1 MKLNNKGF
9 AISIIIYSVGSLA
22 VLTLIL
28 ILAIDSGIRKNNTT
42 IVDAIKDELNSAS
55 KSRWTFTYSGIPE
68 AFTVP
73 ETGTYQLEVWGASGG
88 SLGGT
93 AGNGGYATAKL
104 TLTYN
109 STIYVVVGSAG
120 NSYNGGYNGGGNGG
134 ESTGVEGSQSGAGGG
149 GATHIATATGTLETL
164 RTQQSSILIV
174 AGGGG
179 GTGVEGIGGVGG
191 GTTGG
196 NGYDTYNDDYNDFCG
211 AGGTQ
216 SAAGCTN
223 STTVGC
229 GTFGRGGDM
238 SLYSGGYGGAGGG
251 GGYYGGGGSARSHAG
266 GGGGSSY
273 TASGLTAVQFISGD
287 QSMPDYTGDGT
298 MIGNSGNGYAVITK
312 LS

>member
-1 MKLNNKGF
+1 MDVYVF
-9 AISIIIYSVGSLA
+9 WY
-22 VLTLIL
+22 T
-28 ILAIDSGIRKNNTT
+28 
-42 IVDAIKDELNSAS
+42 
-55 KSRWTFTYSGIPE
+55 E

-196 NGYDTYNDDYNDFCG
+196 NGYDTYNDDYNDF
-211 AGGTQ
+211 
-216 SAAGCTN
+216 
-223 STTVGC
+223 VVLVEH
-229 GTFGRGGDM
+229 
-238 SLYSGGYGGAGGG
+238 SLQRVVLIPQQLDVECSEEAE
-251 GGYYGGGGSARSHAG
+251 
-266 GGGGSSY
+266 
-273 TASGLTAVQFISGD
+273 I
-287 QSMPDYTGDGT
+287 
-298 MIGNSGNGYAVITK
+298 
-312 LS
+312 

>member
-1 MKLNNKGF
+1 MKLNNRGF

-42 IVDAIKDELNSAS
+42 IVDAIKDELNAAS
-55 KSRWTFTYSGIPE
+55 KSRWTFTYSATPE

-134 ESTGVEGSQSGAGGG
+134 IATGSEGTQSGAGGG

-216 SAAGCTN
+216 STAGCTN

-273 TASGLTAVQFISGD
+273 TASGVTDVQIISGD

>member
-55 KSRWTFTYSGIPE
+55 KSRWTFTYSGTPE

-216 SAAGCTN
+216 STAGCTN

-229 GTFGRGGDM
+229 GMFGRGGDM

-273 TASGLTAVQFISGD
+273 TASGLTAVQLISGD

>member
-1 MKLNNKGF
+1 MDVYVF
-9 AISIIIYSVGSLA
+9 WY
-22 VLTLIL
+22 
-28 ILAIDSGIRKNNTT
+28 
-42 IVDAIKDELNSAS
+42 
-55 KSRWTFTYSGIPE
+55 
-68 AFTVP
+68 
-73 ETGTYQLEVWGASGG
+73 TGTYQLEVWGASGG

-164 RTQQSSILIV
+164 RTHQSSILIV

-196 NGYDTYNDDYNDFCG
+196 NGYDTYNDDYNDLCG

-273 TASGLTAVQFISGD
+273 TASGITDVQIISGD
-287 QSMPDYTGDGT
+287 QSMPDYTSDGT

>member
-1 MKLNNKGF
+1 MKLNNRGF

-55 KSRWTFTYSGIPE
+55 KSRWTFTYSGTPE

-88 SLGGT
+88 TLGGT

-273 TASGLTAVQFISGD
+273 TASGVTAVQLISGD
-287 QSMPDYTGDGT
+287 QSMPDYTSDGT

>member
-42 IVDAIKDELNSAS
+42 IVDAIKDELNAAS
-55 KSRWTFTYSGIPE
+55 KSRWTFTYSGTPE

-196 NGYDTYNDDYNDFCG
+196 NGYDTYNADYNDFCG

-216 SAAGCTN
+216 YAAGCTN

-273 TASGLTAVQFISGD
+273 TASGLTAVQLISGD
-287 QSMPDYTGDGT
+287 QSMPDYTSDGT

>member
-42 IVDAIKDELNSAS
+42 IVDAIKDELNAAS
-55 KSRWTFTYSGIPE
+55 KSRWTFTYSGTPE

-134 ESTGVEGSQSGAGGG
+134 ESTGVGGSQSGAGGG

-273 TASGLTAVQFISGD
+273 TASGLTAVQLISGD
-287 QSMPDYTGDGT
+287 QSMPDYTSDGT

>member
-28 ILAIDSGIRKNNTT
+28 ILAIDSGIRKNNTA
-42 IVDAIKDELNSAS
+42 IVDAIKDELNAAS
-55 KSRWTFTYSGIPE
+55 KSRWTFTYSATPE

-251 GGYYGGGGSARSHAG
+251 GWCYWCS
-266 GGGGSSY
+266 
-273 TASGLTAVQFISGD
+273 
-287 QSMPDYTGDGT
+287 DY
-298 MIGNSGNGYAVITK
+298 
-312 LS
+312 

>member
-42 IVDAIKDELNSAS
+42 IVDAIKEELNAAS
-55 KSRWTFTYSGIPE
+55 KSRWTFTYSGTPE

-216 SAAGCTN
+216 STAGCTN

-273 TASGLTAVQFISGD
+273 TASGLTAVQLISGD
-287 QSMPDYTGDGT
+287 QSMPDYTSDGT

>member
-55 KSRWTFTYSGIPE
+55 KSRWTFTYSGTPE

-134 ESTGVEGSQSGAGGG
+134 ESTGVGGSQSGAGGG

-273 TASGLTAVQFISGD
+273 TASGLTAVQLISGD
-287 QSMPDYTGDGT
+287 QSMPDYTSDGT

>member
-42 IVDAIKDELNSAS
+42 IVDAIKDELNAAS
-55 KSRWTFTYSGIPE
+55 QRRWTFTYSGAPV
-68 AFTVP
+68 AFTAP
-73 ETGTYQLEVWGASGG
+73 ETGTYQLQVWGAAGG

-93 AGNGGYATAKL
+93 AGKGGYATAKL
-104 TLTYN
+104 TLTHN
-109 STIYVVVGSAG
+109 STIYVVVGGSG
-120 NSYNGGYNGGGNGG
+120 NGYNGGYNGGGNGG
-134 ESTGVEGSQSGAGGG
+134 ESTGAEGSQSGAGGG
-149 GATHIATATGTLETL
+149 GATHIATVSGTLDTL
-164 RTQQSSILIV
+164 QTKQSSILIV

-179 GTGVEGIGGVGG
+179 GTGSEGIGGSAG

-196 NGYDTYNDDYNDFCG
+196 NGYDTYNSSYNNLCG

-216 SAAGCTN
+216 FTAGCTN
-223 STTVGC
+223 SATVGC
-229 GTFGRGGDM
+229 GAFGKGGNM
-238 SLYSGGYGGAGGG
+238 SLYAGGYGGAGGG
-251 GGYYGGGGSARSHAG
+251 GGYYGGGGSARGHAG

-273 TASGLTAVQFISGD
+273 TASGVSDVQIIGGD
-287 QSMPDYTGDGT
+287 QSMPNFTGDGT
-298 MIGNSGNGYAVITK
+298 MVGNSGNGYAIITK

>member
-55 KSRWTFTYSGIPE
+55 KSRWTFTYSGTPE

-251 GGYYGGGGSARSHAG
+251 GG
-266 GGGGSSY
+266 SSY
-273 TASGLTAVQFISGD
+273 TASGVTDVQIISGD

>member
-1 MKLNNKGF
+1 MKLNNRGF

-42 IVDAIKDELNSAS
+42 IVDAIKDELNAAS
-55 KSRWTFTYSGIPE
+55 KSRWTFTYSGTPE

-229 GTFGRGGDM
+229 GMFGRGGDM

-273 TASGLTAVQFISGD
+273 TASGLTAVQLISGD

>member
-28 ILAIDSGIRKNNTT
+28 ILAIDSGIRKNNTA
-42 IVDAIKDELNSAS
+42 IVDAIKDELNAAS
-55 KSRWTFTYSGIPE
+55 KSRWTFTYSATPE

-88 SLGGT
+88 SLGG
-93 AGNGGYATAKL
+93 AVGNGGYATAKL

-196 NGYDTYNDDYNDFCG
+196 NGYDTYNDDYNNFCG

-229 GTFGRGGDM
+229 GSFGKGGNM
-238 SLYSGGYGGAGGG
+238 SLYWGGYGGAGGG
-251 GGYYGGGGSARSHAG
+251 GGYYGGGGSARQHAG
-266 GGGGSSY
+266 AGGGSSY
-273 TASGLTAVQFISGD
+273 TASGITDVQIISGD
-287 QSMPDYTGDGT
+287 QSMPDYTSDGT

>member
-42 IVDAIKDELNSAS
+42 IVDAIKDELNAAS
-55 KSRWTFTYSGIPE
+55 KSRWTFTYSGTPE

-88 SLGGT
+88 SLGG
-93 AGNGGYATAKL
+93 AVGNGGYATAKL

-229 GTFGRGGDM
+229 GMFGRGGDM

-273 TASGLTAVQFISGD
+273 TVSGVTDVQIISGD
-287 QSMPDYTGDGT
+287 QSMPDYTSDGT

>member
-55 KSRWTFTYSGIPE
+55 KSRWTFTYSATPE

-164 RTQQSSILIV
+164 RTQQSCILIV

-179 GTGVEGIGGVGG
+179 GTCVEGLGCGGG

-229 GTFGRGGDM
+229 GMFGRGGDM

-273 TASGLTAVQFISGD
+273 TASGVTDVQIISGD
-287 QSMPDYTGDGT
+287 QSLPDYTSDGT

>member
-55 KSRWTFTYSGIPE
+55 KSRWTFTYSGTPE

-238 SLYSGGYGGAGGG
+238 SLYSGGYGGGGG
-251 GGYYGGGGSARSHAG
+251 GRWLLRWWWFCKKSCRRRRW
-266 GGGGSSY
+266 
-273 TASGLTAVQFISGD
+273 L
-287 QSMPDYTGDGT
+287 
-298 MIGNSGNGYAVITK
+298 
-312 LS
+312 

>member
-55 KSRWTFTYSGIPE
+55 KSRWTFTYSGTPE

-229 GTFGRGGDM
+229 GMFGRGGDM

-273 TASGLTAVQFISGD
+273 TASGLTAVQLISGD

>member
-42 IVDAIKDELNSAS
+42 IVDAIKDELNAAS
-55 KSRWTFTYSGIPE
+55 KSRWTFTYSGTPE

-196 NGYDTYNDDYNDFCG
+196 NGYDTYNADYNDFCG

-216 SAAGCTN
+216 YAAGCTN

-251 GGYYGGGGSARSHAG
+251 GGYYGGGGSARQHAG
-266 GGGGSSY
+266 AGGGSSY
-273 TASGLTAVQFISGD
+273 VASGLTAVQLISGD

>member
-42 IVDAIKDELNSAS
+42 IVDAIKDELNAAS
-55 KSRWTFTYSGIPE
+55 KSRWTFTYSGTPE

-229 GTFGRGGDM
+229 GMFGRGGDM

-273 TASGLTAVQFISGD
+273 TASGLTAVQLISGD
-287 QSMPDYTGDGT
+287 QSMPDYTSDGT